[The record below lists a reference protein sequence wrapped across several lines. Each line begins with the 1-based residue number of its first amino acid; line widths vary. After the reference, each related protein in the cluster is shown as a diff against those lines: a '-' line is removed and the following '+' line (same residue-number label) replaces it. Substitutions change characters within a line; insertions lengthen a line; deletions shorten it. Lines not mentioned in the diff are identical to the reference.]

1 MHSFRSIFAG
11 LALTVAFTS
20 GCGLP
25 HEKAYESINASK
37 VGTLTGDVGLRP
49 GVAAPNAQLLDTK
62 GSPVTLS
69 DVRANR
75 PTALVFYRGGWCP
88 SCNYQLH
95 ELATSSAE
103 FRRRGVALVAVSVDK
118 PDHAVETAKE
128 YGLDFDVLSDP
139 ELEAH
144 RAYRVIDHL
153 GGVTTFMIARMGAD
167 LEERSGKK
175 HHDVAVP
182 AIFLIDASGT
192 IRWSHADPDYS
203 KRPSAAQILEA
214 IDRSGVAKTAPATA
228 AVPAEP
234 VAAEPTVLR

>member
-1 MHSFRSIFAG
+1 MKSFRSIVAG
-11 LALTVAFTS
+11 LALTVAFTT

-25 HEKAYESINASK
+25 HEKAYESINGSK

-49 GVAAPNAQLLDTK
+49 GIAAPNARLLDTK
-62 GSPVTLS
+62 GRAVTLS

-88 SCNYQLH
+88 PCNYQLH
-95 ELATSSAE
+95 ELQTSSKE

-139 ELEAH
+139 NLEAH
-144 RAYRVIDHL
+144 TAYRVIDHL
-153 GGVTTFMIARMGAD
+153 GGMTTFMIARMGAD
-167 LEERSGKK
+167 LEERSGKT

-182 AIFLIDASGT
+182 AIFLIDSAGV
-192 IRWSHADPDYS
+192 IRWSHADPDYA
-203 KRPSAAQILEA
+203 KRPSVPQILEA
-214 IDRSGVAKTAPATA
+214 IHRSGVAPKAETATVTGSSSPA
-228 AVPAEP
+228 
-234 VAAEPTVLR
+234 LSGR

>member
-1 MHSFRSIFAG
+1 MNSFRSIVAG

-20 GCGLP
+20 GCALP

-37 VGTLTGDVGLRP
+37 VGTLTGDVGLQP
-49 GVAAPNAQLLDTK
+49 GIAAPNAQLLDTK
-62 GSPVTLS
+62 GRPVTLS
-69 DVRANR
+69 GVRANR

-95 ELATSSAE
+95 ELATSSEE

-139 ELEAH
+139 NLKAH

-167 LEERSGKK
+167 LEERSGKT

-182 AIFLIDASGT
+182 SIFLIDSAGV
-192 IRWSHADPDYS
+192 IRWSHADPDYA
-203 KRPSAAQILEA
+203 KRPSVPQILEA
-214 IDRSGVAKTAPATA
+214 IDRSGVALKAASATVTVPSSTALSGP
-228 AVPAEP
+228 
-234 VAAEPTVLR
+234 